1 MVIVPKY
8 RKKVLYGRLCGEVG
22 KIIRQ
27 LCRQKEEELIE
38 GHAMPDHIHLV
49 LSVPPK
55 YSIAMVLGYLK
66 GKSAIH
72 IHRTV
77 HGIRQGF
84 TGRHFWSRG
93 YCVSTVGLN
102 EEMIHAN
109 PSQQLVVDTDG
120 VVLCVAGPGTGKTQV
135 LSTKIARILT
145 DPVDYAI
152 EYMVTL
158 GEPKGEAKTFPVAY
172 WTG

>member
-8 RKKVLYGRLCGEVG
+8 HKKVLFGRLRGEVG

-27 LCRQKEEELIE
+27 LCRQKEVELIE
-38 GHAMPDHIHLV
+38 GLAMPDHIHLV

-55 YSIAMVLGYLK
+55 YSVAMVLGYLK

-72 IHRTV
+72 IHRTA
-77 HGIRQGF
+77 HGIKQGF

-102 EEMIHAN
+102 EEMIRAYVRDQEHLDKQEELDFTHN
-109 PSQQLVVDTDG
+109 P
-120 VVLCVAGPGTGKTQV
+120 
-135 LSTKIARILT
+135 
-145 DPVDYAI
+145 
-152 EYMVTL
+152 
-158 GEPKGEAKTFPVAY
+158 
-172 WTG
+172 